1 MSCERCMNIVF
12 KPWDQLNPIEAE
24 RVSSPQFNQR
34 SSDSLDAYAGV
45 LTLVYVHQENMAKLR
60 LSSQQCHFCHKLY
73 VGFQKVLGGMCT
85 DRDYK
90 DLVEPSL
97 NSAIS
102 LSIVIRPQYGDDLGC
117 LDNVHIVSAHW
128 EFFDVESSVRMRSRG
143 MYSISASNGS
153 HALYFRSIY
162 LGSVLHARYDS
173 TPT

>member
-34 SSDSLDAYAGV
+34 RSDSADKHFGV
-45 LTLVYVHQENMAKLR
+45 LTLVYAHQENMAKLE

-73 VGFQKVLGGMCT
+73 VGFQKVLGGMYT

-97 NSAIS
+97 SSAIS
-102 LSIVIRPQYGDDLGC
+102 LSIPIRPQYGDDPGC

-128 EFFDVESSVRMRSRG
+128 GFFDVESNVRMRSRG

-153 HALYFRSIY
+153 HALCFQSIY
-162 LGSVLHARYDS
+162 LGSILHARYNL